1 MPWPGPGWS
10 RAALGLTIWISLS
23 LAACVHVEKQS
34 TVPTL
39 VTAERRLVKAEKQS
53 LDIPGQSGEFLA
65 VAKIAEQ
72 QLSSST
78 ESEAA
83 KSSALALYNRATADL
98 AADVPALIQ
107 KEKTAGTISLK
118 DSQSGQTN
126 QLQLESGKRGE
137 YPPTYFQQIL
147 VAARVDRKGMRD
159 WAARSW
165 EFTAVQA
172 LGRSRLAWNR

>member
-1 MPWPGPGWS
+1 MS
-10 RAALGLTIWISLS
+10 QDNLES
-23 LAACVHVEKQS
+23 
-34 TVPTL
+34 
-39 VTAERRLVKAEKQS
+39 
-53 LDIPGQSGEFLA
+53 LA

-78 ESEAA
+78 ESEAE
-83 KSSALALYNRATADL
+83 KSSALALYNRAAAEL

-107 KEKTAGTISLK
+107 KGKTAGTISLK

-159 WAARSW
+159 NAVRAGLGGEMVGVYLVRPLGSSTSPGTTERSS
-165 EFTAVQA
+165 
-172 LGRSRLAWNR
+172 RSGYRGDQF